1 MAGDVNVGGIRI
13 PILGVMWLASL
24 VIIIVQYFGKISFGV
39 IGIISWLV
47 FLAGAV
53 LFLLWVLS
61 HFFG

>member
-1 MAGDVNVGGIRI
+1 MAGDVNVGGITI
-13 PILGVMWLASL
+13 PVLGVIWLASL

-39 IGIISWLV
+39 IGFISWIV